1 MSNGILNIVIDS
13 SLSQLLQNVSTDS
26 RSSWAIVR
34 NGAVAEFSVIHGE
47 HVQREFDYD
56 TKTLIA
62 TTERGIL
69 ELKMSDILVAVVTEN
84 ASYQCSPWSQNIYL
98 CVPKKESDL
107 PIRNK
112 LTQVGEYRK
121 NDINGIIWDLGIG
134 YRDFQA
140 KIIVKNDNLQYH
152 LKQKEGE
159 NIIDDSKFLKL
170 IVEYS
175 PYRLF
180 NSKFASILVKQRIA
194 TNKDEVDGPHTH
206 LLPNIIQ
213 DKVNFH
219 NPIDEELSSQ
229 IQVDPF
235 GGAVDSN
242 GNYKEWAG
250 FEKDHFQQ
258 FLKMYGDK
266 TSFDEKIKL
275 KNILSDLLRK
285 DDITS
290 IVNMYDKLDN
300 QDIIRIILAQ
310 IVCNKEYQTEYRK
323 RALIVLEKLNAI
335 NFPISK
341 SWAMNISPDF
351 IT

>member
-1 MSNGILNIVIDS
+1 MIDS
-13 SLSQLLQNVSTDS
+13 SLKHLLQNVSTDS

-34 NGAVAEFSVIHGE
+34 NGAIAEFSVTHGE
-47 HVQREFDYD
+47 LVQREFDYD

-62 TTERGIL
+62 TTERGTL
-69 ELKMSDILVAVVTEN
+69 EFKMSDILIAVVTEN
-84 ASYQCSPWSQNIYL
+84 ASYQCSLGSRNIYL
-98 CVPKKESDL
+98 CVPKKKSEL
-107 PIRNK
+107 PMRNK

-121 NDINGIIWDLGIG
+121 NNINGIIWDLGIG

-140 KIIVKNDNLQYH
+140 KIIVTNDNLQYH

-194 TNKDEVDGPHTH
+194 TYKDEVDGPHTH
-206 LLPNIIQ
+206 LLPNIIL
-213 DKVNFH
+213 DKINFP

-229 IQVDPF
+229 LQVDPF

-250 FEKDHFQQ
+250 FEKDDFQQ
-258 FLKMYGDK
+258 LLKIHGEK
-266 TSFDEKIKL
+266 TSFDEKITF
-275 KNILSDLLRK
+275 KNMLYDLLIK
-285 DDITS
+285 DDVTS
-290 IVNMYDKLDN
+290 IVNMYEKLDN
-300 QDIIRIILAQ
+300 QDNIRIILAQ
-310 IVCNKEYQTEYRK
+310 IVCNKEYQTVYRR
-323 RALIVLEKLNAI
+323 RALNALEKLNAI

-341 SWAMNISPDF
+341 SWAMNISPDI